1 MQPLRKRSSWA
12 GPLTVHADRL
22 SPSPVPP
29 PPLQMIDSY
38 DPVRTCRKETEVSA
52 CNRGWGVYESME
64 ICCAPNVAFPE
75 GEVMRCCLVDE

>member
-1 MQPLRKRSSWA
+1 
-12 GPLTVHADRL
+12 
-22 SPSPVPP
+22 
-29 PPLQMIDSY
+29 MIDSY

-75 GEVMRCCLVDE
+75 GEVMRCCLVYE